1 MPSERSNSSG
11 SYRSVTHL
19 SADLALVLKVSLVMI
34 ASADAGAESTMTST
48 SSTLMVAVNFF
59 IVESSLRTWQPYWC
73 LSIFTISI
81 TISIM
86 KIKENKGFF
95 CGKYCLILWCA
106 SQTM

>member
-34 ASADAGAESTMTST
+34 AIADAGAESAMTST

-59 IVESSLRTWQPYWC
+59 IAW
-73 LSIFTISI
+73 
-81 TISIM
+81 
-86 KIKENKGFF
+86 
-95 CGKYCLILWCA
+95 ILPQNLA
-106 SQTM
+106 AVLVPVYIH